1 MGQFPGGHFWWFQ
14 HFLRRKML
22 QKKEDDIP
30 MPDPWLNEVI
40 YLPGTPN
47 NQFLLVV
54 SVG

>member
-1 MGQFPGGHFWWFQ
+1 MGQFPGGHFFQ

-40 YLPGTPN
+40 CLPGTPN